1 MDKQFVRH
9 VIATMASRFGL
20 ELVEGALSGGK
31 AFSAALPE
39 TGVRLGFTPLPGQDE
54 LDLSLAW
61 PAAHSTSGYADLRR
75 FQAPKRRETGFWI
88 DVRWLLSVD
97 RRFPSDPRFDGLAFR
112 PRPVDFSDIA
122 AALTGSTLP
131 LEKLAKRLDYSEEK
145 TQRLLRG
152 HYLSHPEE
160 ITPALRRSLPDWS
173 TLGRV
178 VTLPMPLVKQASAHW
193 EALLDCV
200 LSEGVAEFI
209 GLLHALPCECLPAQ
223 PPRLQDETKRLP

>member
-1 MDKQFVRH
+1 MDKQFIRH
-9 VIATMASRFGL
+9 VKDILTSRFGL
-20 ELVEGALSGGK
+20 SPNERASGGGK
-31 AFSAALPE
+31 VYVAELP
-39 TGVRLGFTPLPGQDE
+39 GVAVCLNFAPLPGRDE
-54 LDLSLAW
+54 LVFELAW
-61 PAAHSTSGYADLRR
+61 PSAQSTVGYADLGRYS
-75 FQAPKRRETGFWI
+75 PTCRREPGFRV
-88 DVRWLLSVD
+88 DVRWLTSVD
-97 RRFPSDPRFDGLAFR
+97 HRFPSDARLDTHAFL

-122 AALTGSTLP
+122 AALAGSKLP

-152 HYLSHPEE
+152 HYMAHPEE

-178 VTLPMPLVKQASAHW
+178 ATLPMPQVKQACVHW

-209 GLLHALPCECLPAQ
+209 GLLHALPRECLPAD
-223 PPRLQDETKRLP
+223 PPQSR